1 MTDRYFVES
10 PIEGT
15 SARLVAGEAHHLLH
29 VMRAAPGDLVTLID
43 DSGAEFTARVVR
55 LGRADVELA
64 VVSRS
69 VVDRELQF
77 ALTLGVALPKGDR
90 QRYLVEKAT
99 ELGVARVVPLVTERG
114 TDRATPSTLEKL
126 RRAVI
131 EASKQCGRNRLMEVA
146 QPQSLD
152 EFLAAATAGNV
163 RLIAHPGGKGCA
175 DALTELLP
183 PKSAPPPVA
192 LAIGPE
198 GGFTQDE
205 IALAESRGW
214 QTVDLGPRV
223 LRVETAALALSA
235 AIIARFGG
243 TDDECATGGE

>member
-10 PIEGT
+10 PIQGA

-29 VMRAAPGDLVTLID
+29 VMRAAPGDLVTLFD
-43 DSGAEFTARVVR
+43 GSGAEFSARVES

-64 VVSRS
+64 VVSRL
-69 VVDRELQF
+69 VVDRELKI

-99 ELGVARVVPLVTERG
+99 ELGVARLVPLASEHG
-114 TDRATPSTLEKL
+114 TDRAAPSTLVKL

-131 EASKQCGRNRLMEVA
+131 EASKQCGRNRLMEIVE
-146 QPQSLD
+146 PQSLD
-152 EFLAAATAGNV
+152 AFLAAATAGGAH
-163 RLIAHPGGKGCA
+163 LIAHPGGQKCA
-175 DALTELLP
+175 GALDAWMP
-183 PKSAPPPVA
+183 PKSAPPSVA

-198 GGFTQDE
+198 GGFAQAE

-223 LRVETAALALSA
+223 LRVETAAVALVSA
-235 AIIARFGG
+235 IVQHLDAR
-243 TDDECATGGE
+243 A

>member
-10 PIEGT
+10 PIQGE

-29 VMRAAPGDLVTLID
+29 VMRAAPGDLVTLFD
-43 DSGAEFTARVVR
+43 DSGAEFTARVES

-64 VVSRS
+64 VVSRA
-69 VVDRELQF
+69 VVDRELTIS
-77 ALTLGVALPKGDR
+77 LTLGVALPKGDR

-99 ELGVARVVPLVTERG
+99 ELGVARLVPLASEHG

-131 EASKQCGRNRLMEVA
+131 EASKQCGRNRLMEIA
-146 QPQSLD
+146 KPQSLD
-152 EFLAAATAGNV
+152 EFLAGATSGGM
-163 RLIAHPGGKGCA
+163 RLIAHSGGKKFA
-175 DALTELLP
+175 DAVDELMP
-183 PKSAPPPVA
+183 PKSAPPSVA

-198 GGFTQDE
+198 GGFTQGE

-223 LRVETAALALSA
+223 LRVETAAVALVSA
-235 AIIARFGG
+235 IVQRLEAR
-243 TDDECATGGE
+243 A

>member
-10 PIEGT
+10 PIQGE

-29 VMRAAPGDLVTLID
+29 VMRATPGDLLTLFD
-43 DSGAEFTARVVR
+43 DSGAEFTARVERV
-55 LGRADVELA
+55 GRADVELA
-64 VVSRS
+64 VISRL
-69 VVDRELQF
+69 VVDRELKF

-99 ELGVARVVPLVTERG
+99 ELGVARLVPLESEHAI
-114 TDRATPSTLEKL
+114 DRATPSTLEKL

-131 EASKQCGRNRLMEVA
+131 EASKQCGRNRLMEISA
-146 QPQSLD
+146 PQSLD
-152 EFLAAATAGNV
+152 EFLAAATTGGV
-163 RLIAHPGGKGCA
+163 RLIAHPGGRGCA
-175 DALTELLP
+175 DALAALLP
-183 PKSAPPPVA
+183 PESAPPVA

-198 GGFTQDE
+198 GGFTQAE
-205 IALAESRGW
+205 VALAESCGW

-223 LRVETAALALSA
+223 LRVETAAVALVSVLVQ
-235 AIIARFGG
+235 RLGG